1 MKKKWTQKLLL
12 PVSVSLLLT
21 GCYNEPGLIE
31 DDSHARTVT
40 GVAAGALAGSLI
52 GYNTGHHHSKNAL
65 IGGLLGAAAGGL
77 IGYSLDK
84 QANEVAMALGTG
96 VNNDPLAVL
105 DPNNTIIVSKHPNYV
120 KIMFR
125 DKMMFATDSDQL
137 RSSAKNKVNKVAQL
151 LRNYPQTIVSVAGFT
166 DNRGSYEYN
175 LKLSEKRAD
184 TVARILAVN
193 SYPIIRG
200 CSYSKPVVPNDHA
213 ANRALNRR
221 VEVYLYASET
231 AITDPCR

>member
-1 MKKKWTQKLLL
+1 MKKKWTQNLLL
-12 PVSVSLLLT
+12 PISVSLLLT

-65 IGGLLGAAAGGL
+65 IGGLLGAAAGGFV
-77 IGYSLDK
+77 GYSLDK
-84 QANEVAMALGTG
+84 QANEIAMALGTG

-105 DPNNTIIVSKHPNYV
+105 DPNNTIVVSKHPNYV

-125 DKMMFATDSDQL
+125 DEMMFPTDSDQL
-137 RSSAKNKVNKVAQL
+137 RPHARNKVNKVAQL
-151 LRNYPQTIVSVAGFT
+151 LQNYPQTVVSVAGFT

-175 LKLSEKRAD
+175 LKLSEKRAN
-184 TVARILAVN
+184 TVAKILAVN
-193 SYPIIRG
+193 SYPSTRG
-200 CSYSKPVVPNDHA
+200 CSYNKPLAPNTNL
-213 ANRALNRR
+213 ANQALNRR
-221 VEVYLYASET
+221 VEVYLYASE
-231 AITDPCR
+231 AAMIDPCL